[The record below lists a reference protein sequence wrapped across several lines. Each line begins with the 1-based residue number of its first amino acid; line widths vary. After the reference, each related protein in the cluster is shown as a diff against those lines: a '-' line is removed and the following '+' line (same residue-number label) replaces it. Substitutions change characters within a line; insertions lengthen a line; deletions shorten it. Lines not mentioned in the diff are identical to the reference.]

1 MTKSKKDK
9 LAEAHMVYRAAKAG
23 TKPNRSARDSS
34 IPTKPV
40 VPCPDLP
47 ELGKGGVQDLC
58 YKWLKARRILC
69 NTHACGSGPG
79 HAIYGIKHS
88 GDIHGILPDGRHF
101 EIECKRGKGGRLKT
115 GQSVRMVDIRHTCG
129 LYYVV
134 HGIPEMEHY
143 FKGLI

>member
-1 MTKSKKDK
+1 MKTKNQK
-9 LAEAHMVYRAAKAG
+9 LAEAHTAYAHAKAG
-23 TKPNRSARDSS
+23 TKPSRGAKDGS
-34 IPTKPV
+34 IATRPV

-58 YKWLKARRILC
+58 YNWLKARRVFC

-101 EIECKRGKGGRLKT
+101 EIECKRGKGGRLKA
-115 GQSVRMVDIRHTCG
+115 GQQEREIAVWVAGG
-129 LYYVV
+129 LYYTV

-143 FKGLI
+143 FEGLI

>member
-1 MTKSKKDK
+1 MKPKNQK
-9 LAEAHMVYRAAKAG
+9 LSEAHVVYQAAKAG
-23 TKPNRSARDSS
+23 TKPRRGAKDGS

-58 YKWLKARRILC
+58 YKWLLARRILC

-88 GDIHGILPDGRHF
+88 GDIHGYLPDGRGF
-101 EIECKRGKGGRLKT
+101 EIECKRGRGGHQTKGQQKREVAVWIT
-115 GQSVRMVDIRHTCG
+115 GG
-129 LYYVV
+129 YYFIV

-143 FKGLI
+143 FEELI